1 MPVEILSD
9 SDPQADAPNQRVTSD
24 PTAGDD
30 TVFVGVDEAGLGP
43 MLGPL
48 CVGCAVLRISPDSKL
63 MQGFGQTQNP
73 LDLAFANIWKALSPA
88 VSAEPKDRLKSVV
101 VCDSKLLHSPSRGI
115 QPLEASVLPFISL
128 LKPDILGSNSAD
140 SFWRDVTFAPK
151 KARDLHP
158 WYSNAD
164 LTIPLEASS
173 DQISLRCSLL
183 KQAMAKAKIQ
193 LLSLNSVSVIESEF
207 NRMVEEHANKSDLNM
222 AAFCFKLREVW
233 QSHRSAVVVCDHLG
247 GRQFYD
253 EALLAYLQPDQI
265 AVVEESQDVSTY
277 GLQKSIQGRNHI
289 MLISFMTKSDVKCFP
304 VALASMVAKYSRE
317 VCMEMFN
324 RYWCAQQ
331 PGLKPTKG
339 YVTDARRWL
348 KETAALRD
356 AMEFPDH
363 LLIRRL

>member
-1 MPVEILSD
+1 MPVEILRD
-9 SDPQADAPNQRVTSD
+9 SDPQDGSPDKIGVSAPPSS
-24 PTAGDD
+24 DD

-63 MQGFGQTQNP
+63 MQGIGKTQNT
-73 LDLAFANIWKALSPA
+73 LDLAFSNIWKELSPA
-88 VSAEPKDRLKSVV
+88 VSAEPKDRLKTVV
-101 VCDSKLLHSPSRGI
+101 VCDSKQLHSPSRGI

-128 LKPDILGSNSAD
+128 LHPAIASGGSLD
-140 SFWRDVTFAPK
+140 SFWRDITFAPK

-158 WYSNAD
+158 WYSNSD
-164 LTIPLEASS
+164 LTMPLEAST

-183 KQAMAKAKIQ
+183 KQAMARAKFE

-222 AAFCFKLREVW
+222 AAFCFKIREVW

-265 AVVEESQDVSTY
+265 SVVEESQDTSTY

-348 KETAALRD
+348 KDTAALRD
-356 AMEFPDH
+356 AMDFPDR